1 MAGTVGDAT
10 DSLLYERDTARTPWR
25 EHRHP
30 IYIAAVAE
38 FEIDED
44 PDRVDRD
51 VLWEFL
57 STKAYWGRTRDRS
70 TVERQLR
77 GAWRVVAAYRR
88 ADGAMIGFARAVSD
102 GEALAYLAD
111 VFVVEE
117 ARGLGVGTELV
128 RSMIEDGP
136 GRDFRWM
143 LHTLDAHELYRRFG
157 FAEPDAT
164 YLERR
169 AGTAAPAVAG

>member
-1 MAGTVGDAT
+1 M
-10 DSLLYERDTARTPWR
+10 
-25 EHRHP
+25 
-30 IYIAAVAE
+30 AE
-38 FEIDED
+38 FEIDDD
-44 PDRVDRD
+44 PGRVDRD

-57 STKAYWGRTRDRS
+57 STKAYWGRSRDRG
-70 TVERQLR
+70 TVERQLD
-77 GAWRVVAAYRR
+77 GAWRVVAAYR
-88 ADGAMIGFARAVSD
+88 ATDGSMIGFARAVSD

-128 RSMIEDGP
+128 RAMIEDGP

-143 LHTLDAHELYRRFG
+143 LHTLDAHGLYRRFG

-169 AGTAAPAVAG
+169 AAGAGYTVDS